1 MTSFAL
7 LLRSTAAFLVLP
19 GIVAYLIPLVVL
31 RASLAPGAFASGGVA
46 LVCVGTALL
55 LWCVREFH
63 ARGRGTLAPWDPP
76 VRLVRTGLYQRSRN
90 PMYAA
95 VLLIVV
101 GWAIGF
107 ASLGHAIYAAVVA
120 GGFQLRVMLHEEPF
134 LARTYGDEWTA
145 YAARVPRWLL

>member
-1 MTSFAL
+1 MSSANS
-7 LLRSTAAFLVLP
+7 LLRSTAAFVTLP

-31 RASLAPGAFASGGVA
+31 RAKPASLAFAIGGAA
-46 LVCVGTALL
+46 LVCAGTVLL

-90 PMYAA
+90 PMYVA

-101 GWAIGF
+101 GWAVSF
-107 ASLGHAIYAAVVA
+107 ASTGHAIYAAVVA
-120 GGFQLRVMLHEEPF
+120 FGFQIRVIVNEEPY
-134 LARTYGDEWTA
+134 LARMYGEEWTE
-145 YAARVPRWLL
+145 YAARVPRWFI

>member
-1 MTSFAL
+1 MSNL
-7 LLRSTAAFLVLP
+7 PP

-31 RASLAPGAFASGGVA
+31 RAKPASLAFVIGGTA
-46 LVCVGTALL
+46 LVCAGTVLL

-90 PMYAA
+90 PMYVA

-101 GWAIGF
+101 GWAVSF
-107 ASLGHAIYAAVVA
+107 ASTDCGREATACRHMGRAS
-120 GGFQLRVMLHEEPF
+120 RRPSPRHWRRHE
-134 LARTYGDEWTA
+134 AYGW
-145 YAARVPRWLL
+145 R